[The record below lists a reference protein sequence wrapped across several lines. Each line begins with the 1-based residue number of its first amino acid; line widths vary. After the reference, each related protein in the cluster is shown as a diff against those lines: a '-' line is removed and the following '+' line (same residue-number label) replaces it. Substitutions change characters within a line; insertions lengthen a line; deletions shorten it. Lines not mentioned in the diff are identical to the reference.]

1 MLYYIIIN
9 GRLITDTN
17 VCKYVCEYAFRQGY
31 LRCACA
37 ISDEY
42 QEIGD
47 QKALLKE
54 WPGAEVDHGL
64 FQ

>member
-1 MLYYIIIN
+1 MLYYIVRI
-9 GRLITDTN
+9 GRLITDTD
-17 VCKYVCEYAFRQGY
+17 VCEYAFRQEY

-37 ISDEY
+37 ISDEH
-42 QEIGD
+42 QELLD
-47 QKALLKE
+47 QKPLLKE